1 MKNKFLEKVHTV
13 LVCFAILN
21 FIFAIID
28 GLYSYSQSAIMIAVM
43 LRIATICIN
52 GLMFLLL
59 ARILEELLNMI
70 YNLQEVVDC
79 KEDKKNNFNQAEIQQ
94 KYDEELEQ
102 YSDSIFFKE

>member
-1 MKNKFLEKVHTV
+1 
-13 LVCFAILN
+13 
-21 FIFAIID
+21 
-28 GLYSYSQSAIMIAVM
+28 
-43 LRIATICIN
+43 
-52 GLMFLLL
+52 
-59 ARILEELLNMI
+59 MI